1 LGWLDDLALVVN
13 DLPDSSATLLRER
26 LASVATRHHHNENDE
41 E

>member
-1 LGWLDDLALVVN
+1 LDDLALVVN

-26 LASVATRHHHNENDE
+26 LASVATRRHHDDDDE